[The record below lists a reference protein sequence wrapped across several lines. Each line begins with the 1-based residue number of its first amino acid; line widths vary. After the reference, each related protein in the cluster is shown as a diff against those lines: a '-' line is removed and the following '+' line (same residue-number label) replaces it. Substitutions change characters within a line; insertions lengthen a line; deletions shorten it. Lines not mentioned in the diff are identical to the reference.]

1 MINACCPRYKLKE
14 KPLDESFMKIQTHV
28 LTNPQDLDAG
38 RQQTARGNIG
48 AASQADLTALG
59 NVVDNKVDKEAGKA
73 LSTIVD
79 AEVSSDGKVL
89 TLHTTD
95 GDVDF
100 SGGEAAI
107 ESISKNGT
115 PITPDLNKNVE
126 ITETIQS
133 ISVNGEPQ
141 TIDNHNVNITIE
153 SPVSPSGTNPQMDGT
168 ASPGSS
174 GAYSR
179 GDHVHPS
186 DTSKADKVKN
196 ANNGHFAGL
205 TSSGNLT
212 DSGYSHESFATAAQG
227 AKADSAYQLPSG
239 GIPKTDLDSSV
250 QASLDKADTALQ
262 AADVVGKANK
272 DEMAITEIAGDST
285 KKNIQLKTG
294 LSQDVVV
301 AHQDISGKVDKEE
314 GWGLSENNFSD
325 EYKDKV
331 DANTTARHTHGNKD
345 VLDATTASFTTDDE
359 TKLDG
364 IEAGAQVNKIEAI
377 TVDGNACP
385 ISSNKTAAID
395 LSGKVDRTEM
405 TVTAVA
411 GDSTKKTIQ
420 LKNGLSQ
427 VVVVEHQD
435 INGKADKVIPSS
447 AGNFASLDANGNL
460 ADSTKNAKDFATAE
474 QGSLADTAVQTVS
487 LNGGTPIGVDE
498 NKNVDLPL
506 AAINGGVGSDGI
518 MSGADKV
525 KLAGISTGAN
535 RVAASDTNGN
545 ILIDGVETNVYTHPA
560 GDVDTYPATGYER
573 GMWKVAFNQTGHV
586 ILGGS
591 KTAPEAV
598 TKSDITALGIP
609 AQDTTYE
616 FADEYNAETNKG
628 ATVATVTNALDRLD
642 ATERSE
648 SENNVQVTVTQ
659 ENGLITGVS
668 VTDHSINADDVAG
681 KANKVEGGTE
691 NNFVAL
697 KSDGDIKDS
706 GKNADSFA
714 TAAQGS
720 KADTAVQSVKINGG
734 SELKYGTNVDLPMAS
749 YTAPNTYVAGAM
761 SGEDKKK
768 LDGINGYI
776 ASASVSDRTLTLTD
790 NSGNSTTFNDLGENN
805 VIEHIKVNNV
815 EIAPDN
821 KTVNISVPTVNDG
834 KLLVQ
839 LGSAASAE
847 TGFTANSASDETL
860 VIPNATTSAD
870 GLMSAS
876 DKTKLNGIEDG
887 AQENTIETI
896 SIEGDSSALEIDAN
910 KNVEI
915 PLAAY
920 AESAGEPTTYTSGA
934 MTGADKEKLAKLKN
948 FSKVTISD
956 GAATPTKVDCE
967 PSGANDALT
976 LVAGTN
982 ITLTKTQNSNEITI
996 EAAGGTTVSA
1006 GRSISIVETP
1016 TATGTD
1022 YEISVDGTVGYL
1034 GSMKTI
1040 ANVTS
1045 SPVDL
1050 LDPNTT
1056 PSIDS
1061 GNGRFIIAENEN
1073 DNHIYLYALKT
1084 VKDALDPTH
1093 DVEGVDV
1100 FTLSYNVQ
1108 VSREPAHGFYGMAG
1122 VKLIRDSS
1130 SEVVLHMSTESYPS
1144 NVGECSVNGSA
1155 TVWNNAGNVTTIGG
1169 RAYYG
1174 YRLVY
1179 VGDTSMSAQDLLGVV
1194 ARFSVIE
1201 NMSGTAQY
1209 TGTMEQYSA
1218 GAGIDIDDS
1227 KEISVDYGSGLA
1239 IDSNTHKLMVNVKP
1253 GGGLAFE
1260 DDGGMKALVLD
1271 TVTEEVVETVQ
1282 QLSSDMDA
1290 KLTTNF
1296 PYPMITDVSYDFG
1309 SLNIG
1314 GSCICQLFSVPF
1326 RHPIKVNET
1335 YITVYAKDMG
1345 YSQSNVMFGI
1355 YEYNPYGNSGAGQT
1369 KFICDTG
1376 AVSIAKANL
1385 NDVLEFPI
1393 THVNADTNYRD
1404 LRPDRMYYA
1413 VLAIPPS
1420 AGNGIFLASA
1430 PNYNA
1435 QVNSQPK
1442 LNWRMTNCSGITWSN
1457 PSAATLDESQVH
1469 WWDSGYNEHNSMN
1482 RFFMQIRNHVVQV
1495 SDN

>member
-28 LTNPQDLDAG
+28 LTNPQDLADE
-38 RQQTARGNIG
+38 RKQTARSNIG
-48 AASQADLTALG
+48 AASQDDLTALG
-59 NVVDNKVDKEAGKA
+59 NVVGNKVDKEPGKS
-73 LSTIVD
+73 LSTIVS
-79 AEVSSDGKVL
+79 AEVSAGGKVL
-89 TLHTTD
+89 TLHTTN

-107 ESISKNGT
+107 ETISQNGH
-115 PITPDLNKNVE
+115 PIAPDLNKNVE

-141 TIDNHNVNITIE
+141 TIANHNVNITIE
-153 SPVSPSGTNPQMDGT
+153 SPVSPSGTNPQMDGE
-168 ASPGSS
+168 ASPGSEA
-174 GAYSR
+174 AYSR

-196 ANNGHFAGL
+196 AFDGHFAGL
-205 TSSGNLT
+205 NGFGNLT

-227 AKADSAYQLPSG
+227 AKAESAYQLPSG

-250 QASLDKADTALQ
+250 QASLGKADTALQ
-262 AADVVGKANK
+262 AADIEGKADK
-272 DEMAITEIAGDST
+272 AEMDITDASDGDTT
-285 KKNIQLKTG
+285 KKKIQLKSG

-301 AHQDISGKVDKEE
+301 EHQDISGKVDKVP
-314 GWGLSENNFSD
+314 GKDLSTHDFSD

-364 IEAGAQVNKIEAI
+364 IEAGAQVNKIEVI
-377 TVDGNACP
+377 NVDGNPCS
-385 ISSNKTAAID
+385 ISGKTASID

-460 ADSTKNAKDFATAE
+460 ADSTKNAEDFATAA
-474 QGSLADTAVQTVS
+474 QGTLADTAVQTVS
-487 LNGGTPIGVDE
+487 LNGGTHIGVDE
-498 NKNVDLPL
+498 NKNVNLPL
-506 AAINGGVGSDGI
+506 AAIASGVGSDGI

-525 KLAGISTGAN
+525 KLEGISTGAN

-545 ILIDGVETNVYTHPA
+545 ILIDGVDTNVYTHPD
-560 GDVDTYPATGYER
+560 GDADTTPATGYER

-586 ILGGS
+586 ILGGDQ
-591 KTAPEAV
+591 TAPAAV

-616 FADEYNAETNKG
+616 FADGYDAETNKG
-628 ATVATVTNALDRLD
+628 ATVATVTKALEGLD
-642 ATERSE
+642 ATEQSE
-648 SENNVQVTVTQ
+648 SGNNVQVTVTQ
-659 ENGLITGVS
+659 ENGVITGVS
-668 VTDHSINADDVAG
+668 VTDNSINADAIEG
-681 KANKVEGGTE
+681 KANKVQGGDE

-697 KSDGDIKDS
+697 DSHGDIKDS
-706 GKNADSFA
+706 GKNANSFA
-714 TAAQGS
+714 TAAQGT

-734 SELKYGTNVDLPMAS
+734 SELKYGTNVDIPMAG

-834 KLLVQ
+834 KLLVK
-839 LGSAASAE
+839 LGSSESAE

-860 VIPNATTSAD
+860 VIPNATTSVD

-876 DKTKLNGIEDG
+876 DKTKLNGIESG
-887 AQENTIETI
+887 ADVNAIETI
-896 SIEGDSSALEIDAN
+896 SIEGDASALTIDAN

-920 AESAGEPTTYTSGA
+920 AESAGESTTYTSGA

-956 GAATPTKVDCE
+956 GTATPPVECE
-967 PSGANDALT
+967 PDDADDTLT
-976 LVAGTN
+976 FVAGTN
-982 ITLTKTQNSNEITI
+982 ITLTKTQDANEITI

-1084 VKDALDPTH
+1084 VKDALNPAN
-1093 DVEGVDV
+1093 DVDGVDV

-1122 VKLIRDSS
+1122 VKLVRDSS

-1155 TVWNNAGNVTTIGG
+1155 TVWNNAGNVTTIDG

-1201 NMSGTAQY
+1201 NMSGTAEY

-1218 GAGIDIDDS
+1218 GAGIDIDNS
-1227 KEISVDYGSGLA
+1227 KEISVNYGSGLA

-1355 YEYNPYGNSGAGQT
+1355 YEYNPYGNNGAGQT

-1376 AVSIAKANL
+1376 AVSIAKAHL

-1393 THVNADTNYRD
+1393 THINADINYRD

>member
-1 MINACCPRYKLKE
+1 
-14 KPLDESFMKIQTHV
+14 MKIQTHV
-28 LTNPQDLDAG
+28 LTNPQDLADE
-38 RQQTARGNIG
+38 RKQTARSNIG
-48 AASQADLTALG
+48 AASQDDLTALG

-79 AEVSSDGKVL
+79 ADVSSDGKVL

-141 TIDNHNVNITIE
+141 TIANHNVNITIE
-153 SPVSPSGTNPQMDGT
+153 SPVSPSGTNPQMDGE
-168 ASPGSS
+168 ASPGSEA
-174 GAYSR
+174 AYSR

-212 DSGYSHESFATAAQG
+212 DSGYNHESFATAAQG
-227 AKADSAYQLPSG
+227 AMAESAYQLPSG

-250 QASLDKADTALQ
+250 QASLGKADTALQ

-272 DEMAITEIAGDST
+272 DEMAITEVVGDST

-314 GWGLSENNFSD
+314 GKGLSTNDFSD

-364 IEAGAQVNKIEAI
+364 IEDGAQKNTIEAI

-385 ISSNKTAAID
+385 ISNKTAAID

-435 INGKADKVIPSS
+435 INGKADKVVPSS

-460 ADSTKNAKDFATAE
+460 ADSTKNAEDFATAA
-474 QGSLADTAVQTVS
+474 QGTLADTAVQTVS
-487 LNGGTPIGVDE
+487 LNGGTHIGVDAS
-498 NKNVDLPL
+498 KNVDLPL
-506 AAINGGVGSDGI
+506 AAIASGVGSDGI

-525 KLAGISTGAN
+525 KLEGISTGAN

-545 ILIDGVETNVYTHPA
+545 ILIDGVETNVYTHPN

-591 KTAPEAV
+591 KTAPEAI
-598 TKSDITALGIP
+598 TKSDITELGIP

-616 FADEYNAETNKG
+616 FADGYDAETNKG
-628 ATVATVTNALDRLD
+628 ATVATVTKALDLLD
-642 ATERSE
+642 ATERSD

-668 VTDHSINADDVAG
+668 VIDNSINADAIER
-681 KANKVEGGTE
+681 KANKVDGGDAD
-691 NNFVAL
+691 NFVAL
-697 KSDGDIKDS
+697 TSDGDIKDS
-706 GKNADSFA
+706 GKSANSFA

-805 VIEHIKVNNV
+805 VIEHIKVNNA
-815 EIAPDN
+815 EILPDD

-839 LGSAASAE
+839 LGSAAAAA
-847 TGFTANSASDETL
+847 TGFSANSVSDETL
-860 VIPNATTSAD
+860 VIPNATTSVD

-876 DKTKLNGIEDG
+876 DKTKLDGIDSG
-887 AQENTIETI
+887 ADVNAIETI

-920 AESAGEPTTYTSGA
+920 EESAGESTTYTSGA

-967 PSGANDALT
+967 PSGAADALT

-982 ITLTKTQNSNEITI
+982 ITLTKTQDSNEITI

-1122 VKLIRDSS
+1122 VKLVRDSS

-1155 TVWNNAGNVTTIGG
+1155 TVWNNAGNVTTIDG

-1201 NMSGTAQY
+1201 NMSGTAEY

-1218 GAGIDIDDS
+1218 GAGIDIDNS
-1227 KEISVDYGSGLA
+1227 KEISVNYGSGLA

-1355 YEYNPYGNSGAGQT
+1355 YEYNPYGNNGSGQT

-1385 NDVLEFPI
+1385 DDVLEFPV

-1442 LNWRMTNCSGITWSN
+1442 LNWRMTNCRDITWSD
-1457 PSAATLDESQVH
+1457 PSRATLDESQVS
-1469 WWDSGYNEHNSMN
+1469 WWTSGYNEHNSMN
-1482 RFFMQIRNHVVQV
+1482 RFFMQIRNHVAQV

>member
-1 MINACCPRYKLKE
+1 
-14 KPLDESFMKIQTHV
+14 MKIQTHV

-38 RQQTARGNIG
+38 RKQTARGNIG
-48 AASQADLTALG
+48 AASQDDLTALG
-59 NVVDNKVDKEAGKA
+59 NVVGNKVDKVPGKA
-73 LSTIVD
+73 LSTIVGAD
-79 AEVSSDGKVL
+79 VSADGKVL

-95 GDVDF
+95 GNLDF
-100 SGGEAAI
+100 SGGEAAF
-107 ESISKNGT
+107 ETISQNGHQLTPVEKN
-115 PITPDLNKNVE
+115 IE

-133 ISVNGEPQ
+133 ISVNGVQQ
-141 TIDNHNVNITIE
+141 TIDTNHNVNISIE
-153 SPVSPSGTNPQMDGT
+153 SPVTPSETNPLMDGT
-168 ASPGSS
+168 ASPGSAD
-174 GAYSR
+174 AYSR

-186 DTSKADKVKN
+186 DTSKADKVVGA
-196 ANNGHFAGL
+196 ANGNFAGL

-212 DSGYSHESFATAAQG
+212 DSGFSSASFATAAQG
-227 AKADSAYQLPSG
+227 AKADTAYQLPSG
-239 GIPKTDLDSSV
+239 GIPKADLDSSV
-250 QASLDKADTALQ
+250 QTSLGKADTALQ
-262 AADVVGKANK
+262 AADVVDKANK
-272 DEMAITEIAGDST
+272 SEMTITAVDGDST

-294 LSQDVVV
+294 LSQVVV
-301 AHQDISGKVDKEE
+301 VEHQDISGKVDKEA
-314 GWGLSENNFSD
+314 GKGLSTNDFSD
-325 EYKDKV
+325 AYKDKV

-364 IEAGAQVNKIEAI
+364 IEAGAQVNKIETI

-385 ISSNKTAAID
+385 ISEKTAAIN
-395 LSGKVDRTEM
+395 LSGKVDRTEI
-405 TVTAVA
+405 TVADVA
-411 GDSTKKTIQ
+411 GDATKKTIQ

-435 INGKADKVIPSS
+435 ITGKADKAIPSA
-447 AGNFASLDANGNL
+447 AGNFASLDATGNL
-460 ADSTKNAKDFATAE
+460 ADSTKNADDFATAE
-474 QGSLADTAVQTVS
+474 QGSLADTSVQTVS
-487 LNGGTPIGVDE
+487 LNGGTPIGVDDH
-498 NKNVDLPL
+498 KNVDLPL
-506 AAINGGVGSDGI
+506 AAIDSESGDGSDGI
-518 MSGADKV
+518 MSGDDKV
-525 KLAGISTGAN
+525 KLEGISTGAN

-545 ILIDGVETNVYTHPA
+545 ILIDDVETNVYTHPD
-560 GDVDTYPATGYER
+560 GDVDTTPATGYDR

-586 ILGGS
+586 ILGGEQ
-591 KTAPEAV
+591 TAPAAV

-616 FADEYNAETNKG
+616 FADVYDAETNKG
-628 ATVATVTNALDRLD
+628 ATVATVTNAIADLN
-642 ATERSE
+642 ATES
-648 SENNVQVTVTQ
+648 SDSANNVQVTVTQ
-659 ENGLITGVS
+659 ENGVITGVS
-668 VTDHSINADDVAG
+668 VTDHSINADDVIG
-681 KANKVEGGTE
+681 KANKVQGGDE
-691 NNFVAL
+691 NNFAAL
-697 KSDGDIKDS
+697 TSDGDIKDS
-706 GKNADSFA
+706 LMNANSFA
-714 TAAQGS
+714 TAAQGT

-734 SELKYGTNVDLPMAS
+734 SELKYGTNVDIPMAS

-761 SGEDKKK
+761 SGADKKK
-768 LDGINGYI
+768 LDDINGYI
-776 ASASVSDRTLTLTD
+776 ASASVANRTLTLTD

-815 EIAPDN
+815 ELTPDQ

-839 LGSAASAE
+839 LGSAEAAE
-847 TGFTANSASDETL
+847 TGFTANAASDETL
-860 VIPNATTSAD
+860 VIPNATTSVD

-876 DKTKLNGIEDG
+876 DKTKLNGIETG
-887 AQENTIETI
+887 ADVNAIKTI
-896 SIEGDSSALEIDAN
+896 SIEGDASALSIDAN

-956 GAATPTKVDCE
+956 GEATPTTADCIPADE
-967 PSGANDALT
+967 DDALT

-982 ITLTKTQNSNEITI
+982 ITLTKTQGSNEITI

-1022 YEISVDGTVGYL
+1022 YAISVDGTVGYL

-1061 GNGRFIIAENEN
+1061 GNGRFIIAENET

-1084 VKDALDPTH
+1084 VKDALDPSH

-1155 TVWNNAGNVTTIGG
+1155 TVWNNAGNVTTIDD

-1179 VGDTSMSAQDLLGVV
+1179 VGDTSMSTQDLLGVV

-1218 GAGIDIDDS
+1218 GAGIDIDNS
-1227 KEISVDYGSGLA
+1227 KEISVNYGSGLA
-1239 IDSNTHKLMVNVKP
+1239 IDSGTNKLIVNVKP

-1260 DDGGMKALVLD
+1260 DYGGMKALVLD

-1282 QLSSDMDA
+1282 QISADMDA
-1290 KLTTNF
+1290 KLTTNY

-1326 RHPIKVNET
+1326 RHPIKVDET
-1335 YITVYAKDMG
+1335 YVMVYAKDMG

-1369 KFICDTG
+1369 NFICDTG

-1393 THVNADTNYRD
+1393 KHVNADTNYRD

-1435 QVNSQPK
+1435 QVNSRPK
-1442 LNWRMTNCSGITWSN
+1442 LNWRMTNCSGINWGD
-1457 PSAATLDESQVH
+1457 PSAASLDQPQVQ
-1469 WWDSGYNEHNSMN
+1469 WWNSGYNEHNSMN
-1482 RFFMQIRNHVVQV
+1482 RFFMQIRNHVAQV
-1495 SDN
+1495 SEN

>member
-1 MINACCPRYKLKE
+1 MINACWPRYKLKE

-28 LTNPQDLDAG
+28 LTNPQDLDAE

-48 AASQADLTALG
+48 AASQDDLTALG
-59 NVVDNKVDKEAGKA
+59 NVVDTKVDKEPGKS
-73 LSTIVD
+73 LSTIVSAD
-79 AEVSSDGKVL
+79 VSFDGKVL

-95 GDVDF
+95 GNLDF

-107 ESISKNGT
+107 ESISQNGHQL
-115 PITPDLNKNVE
+115 TPDLNKNVE

-133 ISVNGEPQ
+133 ISVNGAPQ
-141 TIDNHNVNITIE
+141 TIDANHNVNITIE
-153 SPVSPSGTNPQMDGT
+153 SPVSPSGTNPLMDGE

-174 GAYSR
+174 AAYSR

-186 DTSKADKVKN
+186 DTSKADKVVG
-196 ANNGHFAGL
+196 AANGHFAGL

-212 DSGYSHESFATAAQG
+212 DSGYSNASFATAAQG
-227 AKADSAYQLPSG
+227 AKADTAYQLPSG

-250 QASLDKADTALQ
+250 QASLGKADTALQ
-262 AADVVGKANK
+262 AADVEGKANK
-272 DEMAITEIAGDST
+272 DEMAITETSDET

-294 LSQDVVV
+294 LAQDVVV
-301 AHQDISGKVDKEE
+301 AHQDISGKVDKEA
-314 GWGLSENNFSD
+314 GKGLSTNDFSN

-364 IEAGAQVNKIEAI
+364 IEAGAQVNKIESI
-377 TVDGNACP
+377 TVDGTACP
-385 ISSNKTAAID
+385 ISNKTAAIN

-405 TVTAVA
+405 SVTDVA

-420 LKNGLSQ
+420 LKNGLAQ

-435 INGKADKVIPSS
+435 ITGKADKVVPST
-447 AGNFASLDANGNL
+447 AGNFASLDENGNL
-460 ADSTKNAKDFATAE
+460 ADSDKNADDFATAA

-487 LNGGTPIGVDE
+487 LNGGTHIGVDNE
-498 NKNVDLPL
+498 NNVDLPL
-506 AAINGGVGSDGI
+506 AANSSGVGSDGI
-518 MSGADKV
+518 MSGDDKV
-525 KLAGISTGAN
+525 KLDGVSTGAN
-535 RVAASDTNGN
+535 RVAASNTNGN
-545 ILIDGVETNVYTHPA
+545 ILIDGVDTNVYTHPD
-560 GDVDTYPATGYER
+560 GDADTTPATGYDR

-586 ILGGS
+586 ILGGAE
-591 KTAPEAV
+591 TAPEAV

-616 FADEYNAETNKG
+616 FDADYDAVTNPG
-628 ATVATVTNALDRLD
+628 ATVATVTNALDGLD
-642 ATERSE
+642 ATEQSE
-648 SENNVQVTVTQ
+648 SGNNVQVTVTQ

-668 VTDHSINADDVAG
+668 VTDNSINADDIEG
-681 KANKVEGGTE
+681 KANKVESGTE

-697 KSDGDIKDS
+697 TSNGDIKDS
-706 GKNADSFA
+706 EKNANSFA
-714 TAAQGS
+714 TAEQGS

-734 SELKYGTNVDLPMAS
+734 SELKYGTNVNIPMAS

-761 SGEDKKK
+761 SGADKKK

-776 ASASVSDRTLTLTD
+776 ESASVSNRTLTLTD

-839 LGSAASAE
+839 LGSAAATE
-847 TGFTANSASDETL
+847 TGFTANSASDATL
-860 VIPNATTSAD
+860 EIPNATTSVD

-876 DKTKLNGIEDG
+876 DKTKLNGIESG
-887 AQENTIETI
+887 ADVNDIETV
-896 SIEGDSSALEIDAN
+896 SIEGDSSALVIDAN

-915 PLAAY
+915 PLADY
-920 AESAGEPTTYTSGA
+920 EESAGEPTTYTSGA
-934 MTGADKEKLAKLKN
+934 MTGADKEKLDKLKN

-956 GAATPTKVDCE
+956 GAATPTTADCIPADE
-967 PSGANDALT
+967 DDALT
-976 LVAGTN
+976 FVAGTN
-982 ITLTKTQNSNEITI
+982 ITLTKTQDSNEITI

-1061 GNGRFIIAENEN
+1061 GNDRFIIAENDT

-1084 VKDALDPTH
+1084 VKDALNPSN

-1155 TVWNNAGNVTTIGG
+1155 TVWNNAGNVTTIEG

-1179 VGDTSMSAQDLLGVV
+1179 IGDTSMSAQDLLGVV

-1218 GAGIDIDDS
+1218 GAGIDIDNA

-1239 IDSNTHKLMVNVKP
+1239 IDSGTHKLIVNVKP

-1369 KFICDTG
+1369 NFICDTG

-1435 QVNSQPK
+1435 PVNSQPK
-1442 LNWRMTNCSGITWSN
+1442 LNWRMTNCSNITWSN
-1457 PSAATLDESQVH
+1457 PSAATLDESQVA

-1482 RFFMQIRNHVVQV
+1482 RFFMQIRNHVAQV
-1495 SDN
+1495 SEN